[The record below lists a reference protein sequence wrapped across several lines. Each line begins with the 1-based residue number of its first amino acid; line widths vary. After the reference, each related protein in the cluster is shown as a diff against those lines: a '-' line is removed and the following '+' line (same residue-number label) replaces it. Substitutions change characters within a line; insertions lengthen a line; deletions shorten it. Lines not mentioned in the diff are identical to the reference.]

1 MNKQTFSNIAR
12 GTMTGLS
19 LVVSVI
25 NIADFTCGMVRK
37 YRKPKMVAGLNPAA
51 EDSSTGSSI

>member
-51 EDSSTGSSI
+51 ED